1 MSHGLSDDDSVVGSH
16 GSSGGVLMSLGENLV
31 YTVQDSLGSGNEFSV
46 GPEDKV
52 SVTVHKSGSLHDME
66 HFVDHGMM
74 VNSGVVDNS
83 VELMDELV
91 MVNKLVHISL
101 TEVDMT
107 F

>member
-1 MSHGLSDDDSVVGSH
+1 
-16 GSSGGVLMSLGENLV
+16 
-31 YTVQDSLGSGNEFSV
+31 
-46 GPEDKV
+46 
-52 SVTVHKSGSLHDME
+52 
-66 HFVDHGMM
+66 MM
-74 VNSGVVDNS
+74 VNSGMVDNS